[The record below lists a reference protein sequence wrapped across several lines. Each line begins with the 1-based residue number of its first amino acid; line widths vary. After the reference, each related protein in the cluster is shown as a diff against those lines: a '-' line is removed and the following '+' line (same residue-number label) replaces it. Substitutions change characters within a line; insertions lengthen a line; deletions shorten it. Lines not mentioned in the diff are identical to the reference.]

1 MRILRSIARDS
12 KVLIMADARI
22 NKKRSFDAAFK
33 LMVVEYAEMNTN
45 RGAATKYSVNDKQ
58 VRMKKEDLKDLPKKK
73 KRIDGGGRKPRLP
86 DVETVLMA
94 WIDELRAG
102 HLRITCSE
110 IQRKATELA
119 RNEGDTEFIASRG
132 WLQKFFKRHQLS
144 LRTKTSV
151 SQKLPQDLMP
161 KVLFLVF
168 KTSML
173 YIAPMIVQVVGF
185 ITKTRK
191 LRLLKQYSLGCI
203 GNMDETPLWMDM
215 PGETTVSRAGER
227 TLSIR
232 TTGHDKGRFTVV
244 LAAMADG
251 KKLKPYVVF
260 KGVRPVAELARIP
273 GVVVAYSRNGW
284 MNEELTKDWVSRPWG
299 LLAFNQRLLVWDAY
313 KCHITDAITSYAKR
327 STKTDVSIIPGGLT
341 RHLQPADVS
350 WNKPFKEA

>member
-1 MRILRSIARDS
+1 MRILQSIARDS
-12 KVLIMADARI
+12 KVLIMADARV

-45 RGAATKYSVNDKQ
+45 RGAATKYSVNEKQ
-58 VRMKKEDLKDLPKKK
+58 VRQWRMKKEDLKDLPKKK

-144 LRTKTSV
+144 LRRKTSV

-168 KTSML
+168 KTSNAL
-173 YIAPMIVQVVGF
+173 YSSNDCTGGWIHHQDQETSTPQAI
-185 ITKTRK
+185 
-191 LRLLKQYSLGCI
+191 LLGMHWQHGRDTT
-203 GNMDETPLWMDM
+203 MD
-215 PGETTVSRAGER
+215 
-227 TLSIR
+227 
-232 TTGHDKGRFTVV
+232 GH
-244 LAAMADG
+244 A
-251 KKLKPYVVF
+251 
-260 KGVRPVAELARIP
+260 
-273 GVVVAYSRNGW
+273 W
-284 MNEELTKDWVSRPWG
+284 
-299 LLAFNQRLLVWDAY
+299 
-313 KCHITDAITSYAKR
+313 
-327 STKTDVSIIPGGLT
+327 
-341 RHLQPADVS
+341 
-350 WNKPFKEA
+350 